1 MKKKT
6 YWVTIQT
13 PESKELWYFAKRVCA
28 PSMERAE
35 KIVAGYCD
43 YHNKRHGLSGDRI
56 FRVVPTPTSYAIKIM
71 YKSDSVTVGL
81 LLGLSDK
88 LNEIKSA
95 HVVSSC
101 YKYKAFDD
109 SVQALFFLDGID
121 TAYGDVSLK
130 EVFAKVLEPYK
141 AGGIFI
147 DYSIETYPY
156 ELPEH
161 RKLKNLKTFK
171 RA

>member
-1 MKKKT
+1 MEKKT
-6 YWVTIQT
+6 YWVAVQT
-13 PESKELWYFAKRVCA
+13 PASKALWYFAKRVNA
-28 PSMERAE
+28 PSMERAK

-43 YHNKRHGLSGDRI
+43 YHNKRHGLSGDGI
-56 FRVVPTPTSYAIKIM
+56 FRVVTTPTSYAIKIL
-71 YKSDSVTVGL
+71 YKSDSVSVGL
-81 LLGLSDK
+81 LLELSDK
-88 LNEIKSA
+88 LDKIKSV
-95 HVVSSC
+95 HVTSSC
-101 YKYKAFDD
+101 YKYEASDD
-109 SVQALFFLDGID
+109 SVQALFSLDGID

-156 ELPEH
+156 EFPEH
-161 RKLKNLKTFK
+161 RKLKNLKMFK

>member
-1 MKKKT
+1 MEKKT

-13 PESKELWYFAKRVCA
+13 PASKELWYFAKRVNA
-28 PSMERAE
+28 PSMERAK

-43 YHNKRHGLSGDRI
+43 YHNKRYGLSGDRI
-56 FRVVPTPTSYAIKIM
+56 FCVVPTPTSYAIRIL

-81 LLGLSDK
+81 LNALFDK
-88 LNEIKSA
+88 LCKIKSVYA
-95 HVVSSC
+95 PTAYFR
-101 YKYKAFDD
+101 YKVTEDNT
-109 SVQALFFLDGID
+109 QALFFLDGID

-130 EVFAKVLEPYK
+130 EVVAKVLEPYK

-156 ELPEH
+156 EFPEH
-161 RKLKNLKTFK
+161 RKLKNLKMFK